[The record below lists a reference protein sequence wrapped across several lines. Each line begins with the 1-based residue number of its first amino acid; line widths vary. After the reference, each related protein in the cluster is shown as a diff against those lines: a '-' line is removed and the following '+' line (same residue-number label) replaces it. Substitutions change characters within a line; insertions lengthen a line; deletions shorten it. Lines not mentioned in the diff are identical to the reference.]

1 MQQLVLRI
9 WTNIRG
15 ECGKAAKGEE
25 LVTRGKREADEGGQL
40 LARSRK
46 LT

>member
-1 MQQLVLRI
+1 MQQLVLRM

-15 ECGKAAKGEE
+15 ECGKAAKDEE
-25 LVTRGKREADEGGQL
+25 LVTRGKREADEGGRL
-40 LARSRK
+40 LARFHK